1 MSVNVSKL
9 KATRPRWEKKDLEI
23 LTSRMNKELPH
34 DKALV
39 IGIEELSE
47 LTQAVTKFMRFT
59 SGAKAINGP
68 RYVMNRTNVLEEMA
82 DVAIAIAIFK
92 NRLGVSDREFN
103 QMLAYKIDAKFT
115 KLNNGELIND

>member
-59 SGAKAINGP
+59 SGAKVINGP

-103 QMLAYKIDAKFT
+103 QMLAYKIDAKFA

>member
-59 SGAKAINGP
+59 SG
-68 RYVMNRTNVLEEMA
+68 
-82 DVAIAIAIFK
+82 
-92 NRLGVSDREFN
+92 
-103 QMLAYKIDAKFT
+103 
-115 KLNNGELIND
+115 